1 MDKID
6 IAEEPLTPVFMQPVE
21 REEAQIVIQEEKAE
35 MVMVPLELP
44 IPEKEE

>member
-21 REEAQIVIQEEKAE
+21 REEAQIDKGEEKAE
-35 MVMVPLELP
+35 MVLLELP